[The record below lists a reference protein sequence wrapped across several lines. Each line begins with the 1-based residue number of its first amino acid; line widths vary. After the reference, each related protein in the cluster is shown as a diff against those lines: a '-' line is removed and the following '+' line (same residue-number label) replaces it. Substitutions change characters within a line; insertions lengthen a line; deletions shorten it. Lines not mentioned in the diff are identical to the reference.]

1 MVKAAHGRKA
11 AMLMALSAALLFG
24 SSVPLAKVMLGST
37 DPLMLA
43 AFLYLGSGI
52 GMAAVKLGL
61 RTACKHSGE
70 ARLKRADAPWLLG
83 ALLVGG
89 VAAPAILLF
98 GLGSTPSSTAAL
110 LLNFEA
116 IGTVLI
122 AALMFRESVGKRVW
136 LALALVTAGGIILS
150 VSGNGWGLSVGAV
163 GIIAACF
170 LWGLDNN
177 LTRNISAKDPVA
189 IVAIK
194 GIGAGLFSLLL
205 ALLLGREIPQ
215 LTTLAVAMLI
225 GFVCYGLSLY
235 LYVVALRGL
244 GAARTGALF
253 AVAPFGGALLGMA
266 MFQDSLTIGFMI
278 SLPLLAA
285 GAILLFREAH
295 GHPHVHKNEMHE
307 HKHTHDDGHHVHH
320 AGTILGQSHSH
331 THEHATMKHAHPHA
345 PDIHHRHRH
354 EKTRHKS

>member
-1 MVKAAHGRKA
+1 MVKATHGRNT
-11 AMLMALSAALLFG
+11 AMLMALGAAFLFG

-43 AFLYLGSGI
+43 AFLYLGSGV
-52 GMAAVKLGL
+52 GMAAVKFGSKASGSL
-61 RTACKHSGE
+61 SGE
-70 ARLKRADAPWLLG
+70 ARLKRTDAPWLLS

-89 VAAPAILLF
+89 VAAPVILLF
-98 GLGSTPSSTAAL
+98 GLDSTPSSTAAL

-116 IGTVLI
+116 VGTVLI
-122 AALMFRESVGKRVW
+122 ASLMFRESVGKRVW
-136 LALALVTAGGIILS
+136 LTLVLVTVGGMILTVTGS
-150 VSGNGWGLSVGAV
+150 GWGLSVGAV

-177 LTRNISAKDPVA
+177 LTRNISAKDPIS

-194 GIGAGLFSLLL
+194 GIGAGLFSLML
-205 ALLLGREIPQ
+205 ALLFGHEIPQ
-215 LTTLAVAMLI
+215 LATLAVAMLI

-266 MFQDSLTIGFMI
+266 IFRDSLTMGFML
-278 SLPLLAA
+278 SLPLLVV

-295 GHPHVHKNEMHE
+295 GHSHAHTYETHE
-307 HKHTHDDGHHVHH
+307 HRHSHDDGHHAHVHD
-320 AGTILGQSHSH
+320 AKIMPGQAHSH
-331 THEHATMKHAHPHA
+331 THEHEATEHVHPHV
-345 PDIHHRHRH
+345 PDIHHRHEH
-354 EKTRHKS
+354 EDKD